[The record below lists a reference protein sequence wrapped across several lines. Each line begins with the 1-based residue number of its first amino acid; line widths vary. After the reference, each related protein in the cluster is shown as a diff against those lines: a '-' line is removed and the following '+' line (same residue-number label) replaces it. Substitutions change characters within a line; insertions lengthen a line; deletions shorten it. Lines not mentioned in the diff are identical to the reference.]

1 MLMMI
6 IEIYVGIILIIKKG
20 KGVIFLRKF
29 CLREVFFEG
38 VVVVVVVV
46 KVWIVIR
53 VVFLIMSGIGS
64 GIVIMIIIIGIVIS
78 VRESF

>member
-38 VVVVVVVV
+38 VVVV

-53 VVFLIMSGIGS
+53 VVFLIMSEIGS

-78 VRESF
+78 IRESF